1 MGEIQV
7 QALRGVSLEV
17 YEGEFVAVMGPSGSG
32 KSTVMN
38 ILGCLDR
45 PTRGHYYLDGVDVS
59 QMSKNELA
67 RIRNRKLGF
76 VFQQFNLLSRTSAL
90 ENVELP
96 TVYAG
101 IRPEERAKRAL
112 ESLTRVGLADRAGH
126 HPSQLSG
133 GQQQRVAIAR
143 GLVNRPSILL
153 ADEPTGNLDSRT
165 SVEIMDILQTLN
177 NEQGLTIVLVTHEP
191 DIAQYS
197 KRTLEFRDGKLRR
210 DNIVRDRSD
219 CPRSSSDASHS
230 GRASCRRRGRQ
241 CSSGKTGGGQSGLRL
256 IERFARV
263 IGRSPMDF
271 MNTFRLALRALAR
284 NKMRSALTMLGII
297 IGVGAVIAVV
307 SIGQGANYLVQ
318 QGIAAMGTNAV
329 FIAAGSNRAGGV
341 RQGYGGVKTLT
352 IDDMNA
358 ILREI
363 PLIKEAAPSLSN
375 SQQIVYGNQNWN
387 TRVTGTTPNYFDIRT
402 WPVQSGSVFS
412 DEEVDLAAN
421 VCVLGTTVEKIL
433 FLDEDPIGKTIRIG
447 NLPFR
452 VDGVLSS
459 KGQST
464 VGQDQ
469 DDIIFAPYTTVQRKI
484 QGITWLQTI
493 NASAVS
499 QPASIAAVAPITSL
513 LRERHRLRPG
523 TDDDFLIRTQADI
536 EDLAD
541 QTQSVMTHAAGRH
554 RLGFLAGRRDRNHE
568 HHAGF
573 GHGTDAG
580 DRRAHGRRRD
590 GRRCAASVS
599 GGGGDAQHDG
609 RIYRNYIWACG
620 VGADQQFAVV
630 AHADFRQGHHCR
642 GDLFGRGG
650 NLLRLLSRAQSRA
663 TRSDRSACGMSRT
676 ALQAVL
682 GRQDLSCR
690 QWKRQRTG

>member
-1 MGEIQV
+1 
-7 QALRGVSLEV
+7 
-17 YEGEFVAVMGPSGSG
+17 
-32 KSTVMN
+32 
-38 ILGCLDR
+38 
-45 PTRGHYYLDGVDVS
+45 
-59 QMSKNELA
+59 
-67 RIRNRKLGF
+67 
-76 VFQQFNLLSRTSAL
+76 
-90 ENVELP
+90 
-96 TVYAG
+96 
-101 IRPEERAKRAL
+101 
-112 ESLTRVGLADRAGH
+112 
-126 HPSQLSG
+126 
-133 GQQQRVAIAR
+133 
-143 GLVNRPSILL
+143 
-153 ADEPTGNLDSRT
+153 
-165 SVEIMDILQTLN
+165 
-177 NEQGLTIVLVTHEP
+177 
-191 DIAQYS
+191 
-197 KRTLEFRDGKLRR
+197 
-210 DNIVRDRSD
+210 
-219 CPRSSSDASHS
+219 
-230 GRASCRRRGRQ
+230 
-241 CSSGKTGGGQSGLRL
+241 
-256 IERFARV
+256 
-263 IGRSPMDF
+263 MDF

-363 PLIKEAAPSLSN
+363 PLIKQAAPSLAN

-387 TRVTGTTPNYFDIRT
+387 TRVNGTTPNYFDIRT
-402 WPVQSGSVFS
+402 WPVQSGSIFS

-421 VCVLGTTVEKIL
+421 VCVLGTTVAKIL

-452 VDGVLSS
+452 VDGVLAS
-459 KGQST
+459 KGQSS

-541 QTQSVMTHAAGRH
+541 QTQSVMTLL
-554 RLGFLAGRRDRNHE
+554 LGGI
-568 HHAGF
+568 
-573 GHGTDAG
+573 
-580 DRRAHGRRRD
+580 
-590 GRRCAASVS
+590 ASVS
-599 GGGGDAQHDG
+599 LLVGGIGIMNIMLVSVTERTREIGVRMA
-609 RIYRNYIWACG
+609 
-620 VGADQQFAVV
+620 VGATEDDVRRQFLVEAVTLSMMGGFIGIV
-630 AHADFRQGHHCR
+630 
-642 GDLFGRGG
+642 FGLVGSALIS
-650 NLLRLLSRAQSRA
+650 NLLSWPTLISGKAIIAAVIFSAAVGIFFGYYPAHKAAQL
-663 TRSDRSACGMSRT
+663 DPIE
-676 ALQAVL
+676 AL
-682 GRQDLSCR
+682 RYE
-690 QWKRQRTG
+690 